1 MRMRQRTRSLSLR
14 RHIAPRRSRRAPVDA
29 WERRPGGRIRG
40 RVRRRDGG
48 TLGPK
53 FAGAGAG
60 AGDRHSDGCPS
71 GEPAP
76 RRGALR
82 RRSRSALHL
91 YASRA
96 CHRATLGSTSPCA
109 RPRIVC
115 TAKEDAIVD
124 AAAHGGHGSELNR
137 YTAAAVYSSTGISG
151 RRGGLEA
158 EVLPALPVEHVR
170 ARHLLRVVLGELG
183 RFTLRDSVR
192 FSEMLVDSPC
202 AITDIM
208 MGTLHQAMGAGR

>member
-1 MRMRQRTRSLSLR
+1 MRMRQRTRILSLR
-14 RHIAPRRSRRAPVDA
+14 RHIAPRRSRRAPADA
-29 WERRPGGRIRG
+29 WGAPPWRADPRARAPT
-40 RVRRRDGG
+40 RRRDSRPEIRRRRRRPQRQ
-48 TLGPK
+48 LPV
-53 FAGAGAG
+53 
-60 AGDRHSDGCPS
+60 
-71 GEPAP
+71 
-76 RRGALR
+76 RGACTPAGR
-82 RRSRSALHL
+82 APAAIALGAAL
-91 YASRA
+91 IRFSCVSPGYTGL
-96 CHRATLGSTSPCA
+96 TLGSTSPCA

-115 TAKEDAIVD
+115 TAKEDAIVG

-208 MGTLHQAMGAGR
+208 MGTLHQVMGAGR